1 MCACSLV
8 LLPGTILINPSHSN
22 LSLASRQVRRH
33 RRSSD
38 IVLVARSLLLLHLGP
53 SCSRSRSRSLGRDI
67 ATMHRSFEEESRFIE
82 CVEGCEYRI
91 KRGFVP
97 NMNVS
102 IWLAGSRW
110 LSCGANQHEA
120 TRSKV
125 ASTLTRHYESCSSR
139 SCNRAVRP
147 LASVASCLRYAS
159 YLPRSFDRPLT
170 IDLSQVKQIANVASL
185 PGIVGYSMGMPD
197 IHSGYGFAIGNVAAF
212 DMTLDHAIVSPG
224 GVGFDINCGVRL
236 LRTNL
241 SLADLAPI
249 KEELTQSLFDH
260 IPVGMQGGAL
270 ALGSRV
276 CVCAR
281 VCVCV
286 DRDIRQASDPRERFR
301 RRWPTSRWR
310 WSSVSTGR
318 CAKVTRGPRTR
329 STARSLVVCSM
340 PTHRRSPLAP
350 RSAVC
355 RRFVV
360 HASFTNRIES
370 NRG

>member
-1 MCACSLV
+1 MARGSCRSSIGSVGRSLASECARWSLDVQPVSRQHQGARTSLFLMCACSLV

-22 LSLASRQVRRH
+22 LSLVSRSARRH

-159 YLPRSFDRPLT
+159 YLARSLSQRPRSF
-170 IDLSQVKQIANVASL
+170 
-185 PGIVGYSMGMPD
+185 
-197 IHSGYGFAIGNVAAF
+197 
-212 DMTLDHAIVSPG
+212 
-224 GVGFDINCGVRL
+224 
-236 LRTNL
+236 
-241 SLADLAPI
+241 
-249 KEELTQSLFDH
+249 
-260 IPVGMQGGAL
+260 
-270 ALGSRV
+270 
-276 CVCAR
+276 
-281 VCVCV
+281 
-286 DRDIRQASDPRERFR
+286 
-301 RRWPTSRWR
+301 
-310 WSSVSTGR
+310 
-318 CAKVTRGPRTR
+318 
-329 STARSLVVCSM
+329 ARSIAHS
-340 PTHRRSPLAP
+340 PSIYHR
-350 RSAVC
+350 
-355 RRFVV
+355 
-360 HASFTNRIES
+360 
-370 NRG
+370 